1 MAWYIDR
8 STWQGPF
15 KGWLV
20 GYHPTVAH
28 WVVCIFVCILFQ
40 NVLVVALDDTFHVF
54 GAAVAD
60 LDSVTVEDFI
70 EPVMLWKMLVN
81 EL

>member
-1 MAWYIDR
+1 MVYRPFNLAR
-8 STWQGPF
+8 SVQGAI
-15 KGWLV
+15 
-20 GYHPTVAH
+20 GYHPAVTH
-28 WVVCIFVCILFQ
+28 WVVCIYVCIVFE
-40 NVLVVALDDTFHVF
+40 NVLIVALNDTFHVF

-70 EPVMLWKMLVN
+70 EPLMLWKMLVN